1 LPPWKNLVAA
11 NAATEWCSLVFLPST
26 RRNVRSYPVK
36 SNECMRFESE
46 VAIVTGAGRGIGQAI
61 ALRLANEGARVACV
75 SRTEANAKNIADQIN
90 AIRADAAKAYTVD
103 VADHTAVQKTGA
115 QILSDFSRAD
125 ILVNNAGVT
134 RDVLAMR
141 MSLEDW
147 DSVIN
152 TNLRGAF
159 SFTHSIIRAMI
170 KQRSGRIINIS
181 SVIGLMGNAG
191 QTNYAA
197 SKAGLIGLT
206 KALARELASRNITVN
221 AVAPGFITTDMTAGL
236 SDEVKNSIHSKI
248 PLGKTGTPEDIANA
262 VAFLASAEAGYITGQ
277 VLCVDGGIVM

>member
-1 LPPWKNLVAA
+1 
-11 NAATEWCSLVFLPST
+11 
-26 RRNVRSYPVK
+26 
-36 SNECMRFESE
+36 MRFDNQ
-46 VAIVTGAGRGIGQAI
+46 VALVTGAGRGIGHAI
-61 ALRLANEGARVACV
+61 ALRLGSEGARVACV
-75 SRTEANAKNIADQIN
+75 SRSSENAKRTSDELN
-90 AIRADAAKAYTVD
+90 ATRSDSAKPYSVD
-103 VADHTAVQKTGA
+103 VSDHAAVEKTGA
-115 QILSDFSRAD
+115 EILEEFGRVD

-134 RDVLAMR
+134 RDGLAMR

-159 SFTHSIIRAMI
+159 SFTQSIIRAMI

-206 KALARELASRNITVN
+206 KSLARELASRGITVN
-221 AVAPGFITTDMTAGL
+221 AIAPGYISTDMTNAL
-236 SDEVKNSIHSKI
+236 SEEIQKSIQDKI
-248 PLGKTGTPEDIANA
+248 PLKRVGSPEEIAAA
-262 VAFLASAEAGYITGQ
+262 VAFLASPEAGYITGQ
-277 VLCVDGGIVM
+277 TLCVDGGIVM

>member
-1 LPPWKNLVAA
+1 
-11 NAATEWCSLVFLPST
+11 
-26 RRNVRSYPVK
+26 
-36 SNECMRFESE
+36 MRFEGQ
-46 VAIVTGAGRGIGQAI
+46 VAVITGAGRGIGRSI
-61 ALRLANEGARVACV
+61 ALRFASEGARVACV
-75 SRTEANAKNIADQIN
+75 SRTEENAKNVADEIN
-90 AIRADAAKAYTVD
+90 GVRTESAKAYAVD
-103 VADHTAVQKTGA
+103 VADHAAVQKIGA
-115 QILSDFSRAD
+115 RILEDFGRAD

-134 RDVLAMR
+134 RDALAMR

-147 DSVIN
+147 DAVVN

-159 SFTHSIIRAMI
+159 SFVHALVRAMT

-206 KALARELASRNITVN
+206 KSLARELASRNITVN

-236 SDEVKNSIHSKI
+236 SDEIKKTIQSQI
-248 PLGKTGTPEDIANA
+248 PLGKTGAPEDVANL
-262 VAFLASAEAGYITGQ
+262 VAFLASAEANYITGQ
-277 VLCVDGGIVM
+277 VICVDGGMVM